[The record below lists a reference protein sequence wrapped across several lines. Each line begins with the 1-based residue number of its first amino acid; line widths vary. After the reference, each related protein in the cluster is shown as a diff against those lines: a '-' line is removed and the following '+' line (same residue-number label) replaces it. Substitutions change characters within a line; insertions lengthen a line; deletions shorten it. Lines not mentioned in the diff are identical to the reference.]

1 MRPQC
6 WAPSTA
12 KTNNH
17 RTRNIK
23 HSQQWRGD
31 RSPADMVSQGSVRQR
46 VPGVF
51 SLLNISWIWKGA
63 SQQLGNAKE
72 AKKKKKGSHKSLLSP
87 AKDLKRGSRTRTEH
101 FQMKT
106 VLTVA
111 KHHREAVAP
120 IPPLLGKAKQE
131 LGCQPSLGCEANA
144 ECIM

>member
-31 RSPADMVSQGSVRQR
+31 RSPADMVSQGLVRQR

-72 AKKKKKGSHKSLLSP
+72 AKKKKRLPQKPALPSQGPEKGQSNKNRTLSDENGSNCSQTPQRSCGSHPTTARKGQTGAGMS
-87 AKDLKRGSRTRTEH
+87 A
-101 FQMKT
+101 
-106 VLTVA
+106 LTGV
-111 KHHREAVAP
+111 
-120 IPPLLGKAKQE
+120 
-131 LGCQPSLGCEANA
+131 
-144 ECIM
+144 